1 MLRKADPCLEDDVAD
16 DKSDP
21 SVCLQLKQISILQ
34 YFLETSGSMD
44 HQYVL
49 RRTVFFKEVLATVVA
64 LYLQKGKG
72 ASVR

>member
-16 DKSDP
+16 DKANP
-21 SVCLQLKQISILQ
+21 SVCLQLKQISIFQ

-49 RRTVFFKEVLATVVA
+49 QQTVFLKEVLATVVA
-64 LYLQKGKG
+64 LFLQ
-72 ASVR
+72 